1 MYRAGFLL
9 PLALICAC
17 SATATQREP
26 VAATTTATPTA
37 PTTAELESS
46 PAPEKCV
53 LVCGGAAAVRVEA
66 AVSDYH
72 DADVANADNVFASMH
87 GDLLACYKARIGERP
102 NAHAYLV
109 VDMVVAPDGS
119 VRSVETTGGALLG
132 DRAMRCITQ
141 RIQRATFE
149 PVRGGGTLHVQ
160 VPLAFTR
167 APVDDS
173 I

>member
-1 MYRAGFLL
+1 M
-9 PLALICAC
+9 
-17 SATATQREP
+17 
-26 VAATTTATPTA
+26 
-37 PTTAELESS
+37 
-46 PAPEKCV
+46 
-53 LVCGGAAAVRVEA
+53 RVEVA
-66 AVSDYH
+66 LPDYH
-72 DADVANADNVFASMH
+72 AADVVNADQVFASMH
-87 GDLLACYKARIGERP
+87 DDLLACYKARIGERP

-109 VDMVVAPDGS
+109 VDLVLAPDGS
-119 VRSVETTGGALLG
+119 VRSIETTGGALMG

-149 PVRGGGTLHVQ
+149 PVLGGGTLHVQ